1 MMAVLTLGFQDKTF
15 WFWNGIINYFL
26 YFWVGK
32 IDFII
37 IFFYVHTPHDVTLF
51 ILLSWLIRLGLFFSI
66 SMSKLVGKSCIDSLS
81 VLKPIHCR
89 SPFFFLVKDQF
100 FVSMFSHWYF
110 FGRWRDVEGA
120 SLSWKI
126 GLHRI
131 FIYFF
136 EKGKERN
143 QHIGFT
149 SLGGVSTSTKASG

>member
-1 MMAVLTLGFQDKTF
+1 MAVLTLGFQDKTL

-100 FVSMFSHWYF
+100 FVSMFHIDTFLADEEMSKELLCREKSDCTGF
-110 FGRWRDVEGA
+110 
-120 SLSWKI
+120 L
-126 GLHRI
+126 
-131 FIYFF
+131 FIYLFLRK
-136 EKGKERN
+136 EKREINILDSR
-143 QHIGFT
+143 H
-149 SLGGVSTSTKASG
+149 